1 MVAATADRNTV
12 ALLDDLRNAPLA
24 AAVKVFMGRNLDRGL
39 MRNASGYLTK
49 GATAVGCFGVG
60 RAEAPVDNSA
70 GAAGALNINWRH
82 D

>member
-1 MVAATADRNTV
+1 MVAATADRNTA

-24 AAVKVFMGRNLDRGL
+24 ASVKVFMGTELNRGL
-39 MRNASGYLTK
+39 MRNAAGYLTK
-49 GATAVGCFGVG
+49 VATATDCFGVG

-82 D
+82 P